1 MEVYGD
7 LISALLDISYM
18 FADAADCC
26 RRLDNHVA
34 LKRIGIERATLAA
47 MMTARVE
54 QLGFKLSVR
63 PSRLLPA
70 MCLVRGLADCLAGT
84 DARLIMRLVRAED
97 RLDARFRRALA
108 DPRFGSAVAEL
119 IESARRSAAPG
130 RDVRRIPPE
139 GISPA

>member
-7 LISALLDISYM
+7 LISALLDVSYM
-18 FADAADCC
+18 FADTADYC

-34 LKRIGIERATLAA
+34 LQRIGIERATLAA

-70 MCLVRGLADCLAGT
+70 MCLVRGLADCLTNT
-84 DARLIMRLVRAED
+84 DARLIMRLERAED
-97 RLDARFRRALA
+97 RLDTRFGQALA
-108 DPRFGSAVAEL
+108 DPRLGSAVAEL
-119 IESARRSAAPG
+119 IKNARSSAVPG
-130 RDVRRIPPE
+130 HDVRRIAPK
-139 GISPA
+139 GFSPA